1 MSILAIR
8 GHEIRNKEV
17 IGLLEML
24 GGKNQW
30 NYRGDRV
37 ACAYYLNNDKIIN
50 YTSDYEGSTLKVF
63 TIEEFLKKYPYNVGD
78 RVIITETQKMV
89 TITGMFWMNDK
100 IFYTRFCKK
109 TAIPLG

>member
-30 NYRGDRV
+30 NYRGNRI
-37 ACAYYLNNDKIIN
+37 ACVYYLNKDFLHAVIGII
-50 YTSDYEGSTLKVF
+50 
-63 TIEEFLKKYPYNVGD
+63 
-78 RVIITETQKMV
+78 VI
-89 TITGMFWMNDK
+89 MN
-100 IFYTRFCKK
+100 I
-109 TAIPLG
+109 